1 MMLEFSVDA
10 VIYLAQ
16 HPENIIAI
24 HCKAGKRRTGVMI

>member
-24 HCKAGKRRTGVMI
+24 HCKAGKGRTGVMI